1 MIDLQERQTLIDM
14 AHNREIYG
22 AKLPARIAEQW
33 VCPHCDFVHIELD
46 AIAAHLAGLTVLT
59 RRKAEPGH
67 VMEKTDQPA
76 IRVVMMPRDTNHQGN
91 IFGGVILAY
100 IDQAGFVEAKKKA
113 YHTYVTASVDRVDFL
128 KPIFTGDTASF
139 YTKVAKLGR
148 TSITIDIEVYVEAPH
163 SHTEELT
170 TTAKL
175 TYVALDERTRRPMP
189 IFAEDKKKSEETQ
202 ESS

>member
-1 MIDLQERQTLIDM
+1 MILTERKNM
-14 AHNREIYG
+14 NN
-22 AKLPARIAEQW
+22 
-33 VCPHCDFVHIELD
+33 
-46 AIAAHLAGLTVLT
+46 T
-59 RRKAEPGH
+59 RA
-67 VMEKTDQPA
+67 DQPA
-76 IRVVMMPRDTNHQGN
+76 IRAIMMPRDTNHQGN

-100 IDQAGFVEAKKKA
+100 IDQAGFVEAKRQA

-139 YTKVAKLGR
+139 YTKVAKVGT
-148 TSITIDIEVYVEAPH
+148 TSITIDIEVFVESPH
-163 SHTEELT
+163 SHIEELA

-189 IFAEDKKKSEETQ
+189 VFDNPEEKSQENQ